1 MAPLLGRR
9 IFNMKFTKSF
19 ICYSI
24 CIFLTPPAYADLLN
38 SITGTATTVA
48 AGVGTTVI
56 VMTLMGKRLVNLQ
69 EKDKAE
75 KLAEIFIRDNSLNID
90 QDLALGEGK
99 IINELAA
106 AFEIKSDMRL
116 QFGQLLKN
124 NRAALLSFATLK
136 NLTPRRAGE
145 FMRTVATTAEIDAN
159 IGPAIL
165 EFKLK
170 YSL

>member
-1 MAPLLGRR
+1 MNLFKASVPCIL
-9 IFNMKFTKSF
+9 
-19 ICYSI
+19 SI
-24 CIFLTPPAYADLLN
+24 LSTQLAFAQNEAAGVLT
-38 SITGTATTVA
+38 TVATTA
-48 AGVGTTVI
+48 AGVGTTVM
-56 VMTLMGKRLVNLQ
+56 VVTLMDGRRSSFL
-69 EKDKAE
+69 ETDKAE

-145 FMRTVATTAEIDAN
+145 FMRTVAAKTEQDST
-159 IGPAIL
+159 
-165 EFKLK
+165 FKPFMQDFRK
-170 YSL
+170 KHRI